1 MVGIIDRI
9 WSSLNYLVRNMKFEV
24 CEFISNIAIQ
34 PLDLDSFEDRFF
46 LS

>member
-24 CEFISNIAIQ
+24 CEFISNIQ